1 MAEYTPMMKEYL
13 KTKEEY
19 KDCILFYRLGDFYEL
34 FFDDAKIGAKELD
47 LTLTGKS
54 CGMDERAPMCGVP
67 HHAVDSYL
75 TKLVQK
81 GYKVAVCEQLE
92 DPKLAKGIV
101 KRGVIRVVTPGTNTD
116 LNALDAGKNNYI
128 CCVYDDS
135 GMYGLAFSDISTG
148 DFSVTEVD
156 SEPKLKDE
164 LGKYNPSEII
174 CNEAFLIDPAVNKD
188 QFIDHNVVP
197 EKLDSPYFADSA
209 TKDVLLD
216 HFHVYSLEALGL
228 LDFKNGTTAAGALLT
243 YLLETQKND
252 LPNITTV
259 RPYVNGNFCLID
271 SATFRNLEIVE
282 TMREKEKRGSL
293 IWVLDKTKT
302 AMGARALR
310 QMLER
315 PLIDKNEIIRR
326 LDAVDEFVRNMMSR
340 EELRE
345 YLNPVY
351 DLERLMMRISYRT
364 ATPIDLISFKNSI
377 GVIGAIKTVLSDF
390 HTDLIKELNEQTDPL
405 RDLYELLD
413 VSINDEETP
422 ASVHD
427 GDIIKTGFNE
437 EVDRLRRA
445 KTDGKQWLADM
456 EAKERERTG
465 IKNLRIRYNKVFGY
479 YIEVT
484 NSYLN
489 LVPDNYIR
497 KQTLTNGERF
507 YTTELKELENTI
519 LGAED
524 RLNSLENE
532 LYRQILDQLEQEVT
546 RIQSTAK
553 SIAMIDVLA
562 SLAYVAEK
570 NHYVRPMINT
580 EGRISIKDGRHPVV
594 EQMISS
600 GSFVANDTRLD
611 NDDNR
616 VAIITGPNM
625 AGKSTYMRQSAL
637 IVLMAQ
643 IGSFV
648 PADSAD
654 IGIVD
659 RIFTRVGASDDLAS
673 GQSTFMVEMNEV
685 ANILKNATRNSLI
698 ILDEIGR
705 GTSTFDGLS
714 IAWAVVEHIADKTKI
729 GAKTLFATHYHELTE
744 LEGKLSGVH
753 NYCIAVKEQGEDIV
767 FLRKIIPGGADR
779 SYGIEVARLAGVPQ
793 SVIDRAREIS
803 AQLDDND
810 ISDVVKGI
818 SAQGES
824 AETEAID
831 SKESKQEP
839 PFTAE
844 SVSGSASES
853 ESVSGSASGS
863 SSGRKTRHK
872 KPDDVDLGQI
882 SMFDTQTDDDIID
895 QIRNLDIM
903 HLSPIDALNTLY
915 ELQSKAK
922 NRWKG

>member
-1 MAEYTPMMKEYL
+1 
-13 KTKEEY
+13 
-19 KDCILFYRLGDFYEL
+19 
-34 FFDDAKIGAKELD
+34 
-47 LTLTGKS
+47 
-54 CGMDERAPMCGVP
+54 
-67 HHAVDSYL
+67 
-75 TKLVQK
+75 
-81 GYKVAVCEQLE
+81 
-92 DPKLAKGIV
+92 
-101 KRGVIRVVTPGTNTD
+101 
-116 LNALDAGKNNYI
+116 
-128 CCVYDDS
+128 
-135 GMYGLAFSDISTG
+135 
-148 DFSVTEVD
+148 
-156 SEPKLKDE
+156 
-164 LGKYNPSEII
+164 
-174 CNEAFLIDPAVNKD
+174 
-188 QFIDHNVVP
+188 
-197 EKLDSPYFADSA
+197 
-209 TKDVLLD
+209 
-216 HFHVYSLEALGL
+216 
-228 LDFKNGTTAAGALLT
+228 
-243 YLLETQKND
+243 
-252 LPNITTV
+252 
-259 RPYVNGNFCLID
+259 
-271 SATFRNLEIVE
+271 
-282 TMREKEKRGSL
+282 MREKEKRGSL

-853 ESVSGSASGS
+853 ESVSGSASESESVSGSASGS